1 MERQLFMHEP
11 HWKAL
16 TEKHVIDYCAFRHP
30 LMKTEN
36 IWVSEF
42 GWQPTGITGDG
53 RCHGKCE
60 SGSLHDA
67 TGRYRHDL
75 VLSGPTGTGPS
86 GKNVAQQKN
95 AVPVEL
101 LTEILT
107 AALKRNTDPDR
118 VWVVDLFVGYGSM
131 RAAAKQKGLNYL
143 AVDWKDFISGSRPHK
158 ATTTDKED

>member
-60 SGSLHDA
+60 SGSVHDA
-67 TGRYRHDL
+67 TGRYTRSASLQLRFSFATNPYAKLKQAAFVSTD
-75 VLSGPTGTGPS
+75 LSGTS
-86 GKNVAQQKN
+86 
-95 AVPVEL
+95 PVCSCMHEM
-101 LTEILT
+101 
-107 AALKRNTDPDR
+107 PCS
-118 VWVVDLFVGYGSM
+118 F
-131 RAAAKQKGLNYL
+131 
-143 AVDWKDFISGSRPHK
+143 
-158 ATTTDKED
+158 

>member
-1 MERQLFMHEP
+1 M
-11 HWKAL
+11 

-53 RCHGKCE
+53 RCHGKCA
-60 SGSLHDA
+60 SGSVHDA
-67 TGRYRHDL
+67 TGRYKHNL

-86 GKNVAQQKN
+86 GKDVAQQKN
-95 AVPVEL
+95 AVPLEL

-107 AALKRNTDPDR
+107 AALKNNTDPDR
-118 VWVVDLFVGYGSM
+118 VCVVDLFAGYGSM
-131 RAAAKQKGLNYL
+131 RAATKRKGLNYL
-143 AVDWKDFISGSRPHK
+143 AVDRKDFISASKLHK
-158 ATTTDKED
+158 ATTTGKTD

>member
-1 MERQLFMHEP
+1 
-11 HWKAL
+11 
-16 TEKHVIDYCAFRHP
+16 
-30 LMKTEN
+30 MKTEN

-42 GWQPTGITGDG
+42 GWEPTGITGDG
-53 RCHGKCE
+53 RCHGECE
-60 SGSLHDA
+60 SGSIHDA

-95 AVPVEL
+95 AVPMEL

-107 AALKRNTDPDR
+107 AALKHNTDPER
-118 VWVVDLFVGYGSM
+118 TWVVDFFAGYGSM

-143 AVDWKDFISGSRPHK
+143 AVDWRDFISGDKLHK
-158 ATTTDKED
+158 ATTTSKED